1 MAHTF
6 NSNSCLAE
14 GNFCEFEVSA
24 SLIHVRSIITSGFY
38 LGILFLK
45 NQISKY
51 NELIC
56 LTEESSKQ
64 YTLQVVVWLLPT
76 VCSQIERKTEKER
89 TIEQLDM
96 YSRRKAPCNEGS
108 NL

>member
-1 MAHTF
+1 MRGHRCYSPANHLTAF
-6 NSNSCLAE
+6 GSSPE
-14 GNFCEFEVSA
+14 
-24 SLIHVRSIITSGFY
+24 TSGVAEF
-38 LGILFLK
+38 
-45 NQISKY
+45 QS